1 MPAGRARQ
9 AGPWIARTVAPLL
22 VVLSLFLAAAPPEVH
37 AQPQP
42 QAQATPTGN
51 SGAVI
56 RAARAED
63 QGAQTRLTF
72 EAAGPFDPAI
82 FVVSDPP
89 RLMID
94 TADTRFEISPADA
107 ALRTSL
113 VSGLRFGL
121 LAPGRSR
128 LVVDLIEPS
137 AIESAVLEPAEGGRV
152 TLRILLRAVDEAA
165 FRSIAARGAIK
176 PSAPAPAVAAAP
188 AVGSAA
194 KSEPRGRRPVVV
206 LDAGHGGL
214 DPGAVGANGVLEK
227 DIVLAVARK
236 VQDLL
241 EQRQRYTVV
250 MTRANDTFVPLDQR
264 LVISQDA
271 TADLFVS
278 IHADSL
284 EATDQAARVRGA
296 TVYTLSDRAS
306 DEQAR
311 RLADKENA
319 ADLLAGAGAAGHVDS
334 DPVREILFDLLGRET
349 AKFSSDFRGLL
360 VRELGKSIELSRE
373 PRRSAAFRVLRQA
386 QTPAVLIELGY
397 MSNAQDQALMTTPT
411 WQRKVAAS
419 IADAVDAFFA
429 RRPTTGGGPKTP
441 G

>member
-1 MPAGRARQ
+1 MPPGRARG
-9 AGPWIARTVAPLL
+9 ASPWVVRALAPLL
-22 VVLSLFLAAAPPEVH
+22 FGLVLAIAASTLQVH
-37 AQPQP
+37 AQLKSGS
-42 QAQATPTGN
+42 QAAPNTAT
-51 SGAVI
+51 GAVVS
-56 RAARAED
+56 AARAED
-63 QGAQTRLTF
+63 RGGATRLTF
-72 EAAGPFDPAI
+72 EATGPFDPAI
-82 FVVSDPP
+82 FAVSDPP

-94 TADTRFEISPADA
+94 TADTRFDIPPADA
-107 ALRTSL
+107 GLRTNL

-137 AIESAVLEPAEGGRV
+137 TIESAVLEPAEGGRI
-152 TLRILLRAVDEAA
+152 TLRIVLRAVDETA
-165 FRSIAARGAIK
+165 FRALAARGAMK
-176 PSAPAPAVAAAP
+176 PSASEIVAPPALNAT
-188 AVGSAA
+188 A
-194 KSEPRGRRPVVV
+194 KSEPARRGRRPVVV

-227 DIVLAVARK
+227 DIVLAVARQ
-236 VQDLL
+236 VQGLL
-241 EQRQRYTVV
+241 DQRQRYTVV

-296 TVYTLSDRAS
+296 TVYTLSERAS

-319 ADLLAGAGAAGHVDS
+319 ADLLAGAGAAGNVES

-397 MSNAQDQALMTTPT
+397 MSNAQDQALMTTPS
-411 WQRKVAAS
+411 WQKKVAAS
-419 IADAVDAFFA
+419 ITEAIDTYFA
-429 RRPTTGGGPKTP
+429 RRPTASGG
-441 G
+441 

>member
-1 MPAGRARQ
+1 MPPGRAR
-9 AGPWIARTVAPLL
+9 GPSPWIVRALVRTLATLL
-22 VVLSLFLAAAPPEVH
+22 IGMALAIAGMTAQVQ
-37 AQPQP
+37 AQPQAGTQVSVSANP
-42 QAQATPTGN
+42 
-51 SGAVI
+51 GAVV
-56 RAARAED
+56 RSARADEKA
-63 QGAQTRLTF
+63 GVTRLDF
-72 EAAGPFDPAI
+72 EVAGAFDPAI
-82 FVVSDPP
+82 FLVSDPP
-89 RLMID
+89 RLIID
-94 TADTRFEISPADA
+94 TADTRFEIPPAEA

-113 VSGLRFGL
+113 VSGVRFGL

-137 AIESAVLEPAEGGRV
+137 AIESAVLEPAGAGRA
-152 TLRILLRAVDEAA
+152 TLRIALRAVDEAA
-165 FRSIAARGAIK
+165 FRALAARGTIK
-176 PSAPAPAVAAAP
+176 PTAPAAAAAATP
-188 AVGSAA
+188 AVGPAG

-227 DIVLAVARK
+227 DIVLAVARQ
-236 VQDLL
+236 VQGLL
-241 EQRQRYTVV
+241 EQRQRYAVV

-319 ADLLAGAGAAGHVDS
+319 ADLLAGAGAAGNVDS

-397 MSNAQDQALMTTPT
+397 MSNPQDQALMTTPA
-411 WQRKVAAS
+411 WQKKVAAS
-419 IADAVDAFFA
+419 IADAIDAFFA
-429 RRPTTGGGPKTP
+429 RRPTASGG
-441 G
+441 

>member
-1 MPAGRARQ
+1 VRSLVHAL
-9 AGPWIARTVAPLL
+9 TPL
-22 VVLSLFLAAAPPEVH
+22 VIGLSLAIAGMAAKVH

-42 QAQATPTGN
+42 GTQVSVSANP
-51 SGAVI
+51 GAVV
-56 RAARAED
+56 RSARADEKA
-63 QGAQTRLTF
+63 GVTRLDF
-72 EAAGPFDPAI
+72 EVAGQFDPAI
-82 FVVSDPP
+82 FLVSDPP

-94 TADTRFEISPADA
+94 TADTRFEIAPAEA

-137 AIESAVLEPAEGGRV
+137 AIESAVIEPAGAGRAV
-152 TLRILLRAVDEAA
+152 LRIVLRAVDEAA
-165 FRSIAARGAIK
+165 FRALAARGAIK
-176 PSAPAPAVAAAP
+176 PAAP
-188 AVGSAA
+188 AAPVAATPAVGPAG
-194 KSEPRGRRPVVV
+194 KSETRGRRPVVV

-227 DIVLAVARK
+227 DIVLAVARQ
-236 VQDLL
+236 VQGLL
-241 EQRQRYTVV
+241 EQRQRYAVV

-271 TADLFVS
+271 TADIFVS

-319 ADLLAGAGAAGHVDS
+319 ADLLAGAGAAGNVDS
-334 DPVREILFDLLGRET
+334 DPVREILFELLGRET

-397 MSNAQDQALMTTPT
+397 MSNPQDQALMTTPA
-411 WQRKVAAS
+411 WQKKVAAS
-419 IADAVDAFFA
+419 IADAIDAYFA
-429 RRPTTGGGPKTP
+429 RRPTASGG
-441 G
+441 